1 MDRDFLWVAVV
12 SGPVNALAVLDETH
26 DWLYRSSEGRGDD
39 ERAERV
45 KSVRAAVAEL
55 IEANKAYDLALAA
68 LENFYRTISERGYL
82 AAQVFNA
89 RELTEAFIRADDRRC
104 KAVLAV
110 APLQSAAP

>member
-1 MDRDFLWVAVV
+1 M

-55 IEANKAYDLALAA
+55 IAADDEYDAAVTAHKELIRRVAEQGWYEIEFDALRNAGV
-68 LENFYRTISERGYL
+68 RTIRAQARR
-82 AAQVFNA
+82 AAA
-89 RELTEAFIRADDRRC
+89 RERLGG
-104 KAVLAV
+104 
-110 APLQSAAP
+110 AA

>member
-55 IEANKAYDLALAA
+55 IEANKAYDLALAT
-68 LENFYRTISERGYL
+68 LENFYRIISERGYL
-82 AAQVFNA
+82 AAQIFNA
-89 RELTEAFIRADDRRC
+89 RELTEAFVYADARRC
-104 KAVLAV
+104 KSVLAV
-110 APLQSAAP
+110 APLQSSAA